1 MSLITPALQDD
12 ALLADIHAFGEHAG
26 ALGVWWLGQSGFLL
40 AWRGSHLLIDPY
52 LSDSLTRKYAD
63 TPRPHVR
70 MTAIPI
76 DPARLAFVRGVTS
89 SHNHTDHLD
98 AESILPILGASPDVA
113 LVVSEANRAFAA
125 ERLGVVPGRLTGITA
140 ERAVE
145 VGPFRLHAVP
155 AAHEA
160 RERDAA
166 GHDRYIGLVVEA
178 GPLTIYHS
186 GDTIPYDG
194 MAEILRRWQIDLALL
209 PINGRDPARGVAGN
223 LWGAEAA
230 QLAHAIGARLVV
242 PCHYDMFTFNTATP
256 DAFLAEAAAL
266 GQPARVMRCGERL
279 ELRAGG

>member
-1 MSLITPALQDD
+1 MTLITPVLQGAD
-12 ALLADIHAFGEHAG
+12 LLADIHAFAG
-26 ALGVWWLGQSGFLL
+26 RANTLGVWWLGQSGFLL
-40 AWRGSHLLIDPY
+40 AWNGEHLLVDPY
-52 LSDSLTRKYAD
+52 LSDSLTRKYAQ
-63 TPRPHVR
+63 TARPHVR

-76 DPARLAFVRGVTS
+76 APDLLGFVRGVTS

-98 AESILPILGASPDVA
+98 AESILPILEGNAGVA

-125 ERLGVVPGRLTGITA
+125 ERLGVAPARLTGITA
-140 ERAVE
+140 AHAVE

-160 RERDAA
+160 RERDDA
-166 GHDRYIGLVVEA
+166 GHDRYIGLVVEV
-178 GPLTIYHS
+178 GPFMVYHS

-194 MAEILRRWQIDLALL
+194 MAEILRRWRIDLALL

-256 DAFLAEAAAL
+256 DAFLAEAAIL
-266 GQPARVMRCGERL
+266 GQPAYVMRCGERL
-279 ELRAGG
+279 ELPR